1 VSIHINTSAS
11 RRGFVRALL
20 ALFGAVS
27 ATVTRGVEAR
37 SQTRRDFTIVARRYS
52 YSVAGSDAAEIRVMQ
67 NDLVHITFSTEDIPH
82 SFTIEEAP
90 YRIMRR
96 AEPGKSVSFSFRAD
110 APGRFRF
117 FCNLTADERCREM
130 QGTLIV
136 EPSR

>member
-1 VSIHINTSAS
+1 MSIHFSTFAS
-11 RRGFVRALL
+11 RRGFGRALL
-20 ALFGAVS
+20 ALLGAS
-27 ATVTRGVEAR
+27 AAGAAHAE
-37 SQTRRDFTIVARRYS
+37 SQTRRDFTVVARRYS
-52 YSVAGSDAAEIRVMQ
+52 YGVEGSDAAEIRVMQ
-67 NDLVHITFSTEDIPH
+67 NDLVHVTFSTEDIPH

-136 EPSR
+136 AASR

>member
-1 VSIHINTSAS
+1 VSIHFNTFAS
-11 RRGFVRALL
+11 RRGFGRALL
-20 ALFGAVS
+20 ALLGAS
-27 ATVTRGVEAR
+27 AAGAAHAE
-37 SQTRRDFTIVARRYS
+37 SQTRRDFTVVARRYA
-52 YSVAGSDAAEIRVMQ
+52 YGVEGSDAAEIRVMQ
-67 NDLVHITFSTEDIPH
+67 NDLVHVTFSTEDIPH

-136 EPSR
+136 AASR